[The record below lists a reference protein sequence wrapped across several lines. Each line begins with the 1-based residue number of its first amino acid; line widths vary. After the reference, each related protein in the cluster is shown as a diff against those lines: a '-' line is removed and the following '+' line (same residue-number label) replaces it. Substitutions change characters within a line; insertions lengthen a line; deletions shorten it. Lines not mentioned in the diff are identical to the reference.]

1 MKTTVKRHYRLT
13 LLALISAFAM
23 PSVGT
28 AKPPEET
35 QPIAA
40 TGDDDDPPCESAV
53 VALEVDVATGD
64 VYIVN
69 ATGGLTLTDN
79 DISVYYGSLPSI
91 ILVDIE
97 YSSGEWELEVT
108 PNGDPSETYY
118 TRGGSV
124 RYWMN
129 TDHTSYVFSST
140 YLSAMNMTPVVPDI
154 IIRPK
159 PDCPPSP

>member
-1 MKTTVKRHYRLT
+1 MKTTVKSHYRLT
-13 LLALISAFAM
+13 LLTLISAFAM

-28 AKPPEET
+28 AKPPTPEET

-40 TGDDDDPPCESAV
+40 DDDDPPCESAV

-79 DISVYYGSLPSI
+79 DIDVYFGKLDTV
-91 ILVDIE
+91 LVDIE
-97 YSSGEWELEVT
+97 FSSGEWEVDIT
-108 PNGDPSETYY
+108 PNGDPTEINY
-118 TRGGSV
+118 TRGGAL
-124 RYWMN
+124 RYWIDS
-129 TDHTSYVFSST
+129 DHTSYLFSST

-159 PDCPPSP
+159 KDCPPPP